1 MDFLRSIKF
10 LLKYKRSY
18 ENPKGDPRSHVFLVA
33 MVVRG
38 KLPKMCGWSGALERG
53 VSGFFT

>member
-1 MDFLRSIKF
+1 
-10 LLKYKRSY
+10 
-18 ENPKGDPRSHVFLVA
+18 
-33 MVVRG
+33 VVRG

>member
-1 MDFLRSIKF
+1 MNFLRSDDF
-10 LLKYKRSY
+10 LFKQKRSY
-18 ENPKGDPRSHVFLVA
+18 ENPKGDPRSHVFVVA

-38 KLPKMCGWSGALERG
+38 KLPKMCGWSGALERW